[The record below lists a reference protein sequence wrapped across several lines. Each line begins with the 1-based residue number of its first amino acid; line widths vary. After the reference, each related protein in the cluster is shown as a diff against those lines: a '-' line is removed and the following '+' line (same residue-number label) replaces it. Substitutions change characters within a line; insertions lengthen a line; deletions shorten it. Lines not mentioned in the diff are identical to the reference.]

1 MKVGFPIETDNGM
14 DSKVYGHFGSAPA
27 FLIVDT
33 ELDQATTVGGSSEH
47 KEHGAC
53 NPVKTLGGNLPDAL
67 VTGGIGMG
75 AIMRLGE
82 MGVKIYRAAAPPWGR
97 TWPCSSKTAYRNSP
111 PTTPARDMR
120 EAAPIS
126 PLRAQPGKP

>member
-82 MGVKIYRAAAPPWGR
+82 MGVKIYRAAAPTVGENLALLKQNGLQEFSAND
-97 TWPCSSKTAYRNSP
+97 TCKGHEGGCAH
-111 PTTPARDMR
+111 
-120 EAAPIS
+120 
-126 PLRAQPGKP
+126 